1 MKPKLLTLLV
11 VATAIFTTRAQDAS
25 AFKNDK
31 DKFSYALGMY
41 YGNMFLRQDVDVDV
55 STLAKGLS
63 DVLASNKTLLTEE
76 QMKQTLN
83 DAQKRMGEKRQA
95 KLKEQGEE
103 NKKKAEAF
111 LETNKAKDGVVSTPS
126 GLQYKV
132 LTPGTGAKPGSNDT
146 VTVHYKGTLLD
157 GSEFDSSYKRG
168 QPATFNLNAVVKG
181 WTEALQLMSTG
192 SKWELYLPPALAYG
206 EQGRPGIP
214 PNSLLIF
221 DVELLTNAPTPPPAP
236 PAAPAAPL
244 TSDIIKVP
252 SLEEMKKGAK
262 IETIKAA
269 DVEKEIQKQQQQQA
283 QPKTDDKK

>member
-11 VATAIFTTRAQDAS
+11 VTAACFSARAEDAS
-25 AFKNDK
+25 PFKGDK

-41 YGNMFLRQDVDVDV
+41 YGNMFTRQEVDVDLA
-55 STLAKGLS
+55 TLTKGIS

-76 QMKQTLN
+76 QMKQALN
-83 DAQKRMGEKRQA
+83 DAQKRMTEKRQA

-103 NKKKAEAF
+103 NKKKAETF
-111 LETNKAKDGVVSTPS
+111 LESNKGKDGVVTTPS

-132 LTPGTGAKPGSNDT
+132 LTTGTGAKPASNDT
-146 VTVHYKGTLLD
+146 VTVHYKGTLTD
-157 GSEFDSSYKRG
+157 GTEFDSSYKRG

-181 WTEALQLMSTG
+181 WTEALQLMSAG
-192 SKWELYLPPALAYG
+192 SKWQLFIPPALAYG

-221 DVELLTNAPTPPPAP
+221 DVELLTNAPPPPPSAP
-236 PAAPAAPL
+236 VAPAAPL

-269 DVEKEIQKQQQQQA
+269 DVEKEIQKQQQA